1 MYLQENSELLERQV
15 VGPLDVDPPPLLHK
29 VLELRLSRRHGTVRR
44 MGRRQIRAMRMGAPN
59 TRDARTRRRCCAGTA
74 LASHLR
80 VRGALCEGRP
90 ILPPSTAAK
99 RSGAE
104 SALRVRVKI
113 MG

>member
-59 TRDARTRRRCCAGTA
+59 TRDARTREALLRGNGVGLAPPCPRR
-74 LASHLR
+74 S
-80 VRGALCEGRP
+80 V
-90 ILPPSTAAK
+90 
-99 RSGAE
+99 
-104 SALRVRVKI
+104 
-113 MG
+113 